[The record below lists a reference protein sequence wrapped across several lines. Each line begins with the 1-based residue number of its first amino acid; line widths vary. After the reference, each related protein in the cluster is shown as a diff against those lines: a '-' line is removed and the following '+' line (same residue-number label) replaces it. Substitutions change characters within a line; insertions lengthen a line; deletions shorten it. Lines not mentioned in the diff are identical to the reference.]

1 LGTDG
6 ATEFEIA
13 RADRRA
19 ISNLFRRHEMDSVTK
34 HKLIWGWLRL
44 MLAFLQIS
52 FVGASVG
59 ALLAVGLRPV
69 TFLFLGLATTAAAIS
84 LLIYRGRSDP
94 KLRDIRTSRWRRE

>member
-1 LGTDG
+1 
-6 ATEFEIA
+6 
-13 RADRRA
+13 
-19 ISNLFRRHEMDSVTK
+19 MDSVTR

-69 TFLFLGLATTAAAIS
+69 TFVFLGLATAATAIS
-84 LLIYRGRSDP
+84 LLIYRRRPDP
-94 KLRDIRTSRWRRE
+94 KLRDPRTSSERRQ